1 MTVFNATCI
10 AFHALGRNKLR
21 SALTALGIIIGV
33 GSLIALLGIGH
44 GARAEVE
51 KQVASLGENV
61 IQVSAGSISKSAV
74 KLGLGSSV
82 ALTVED
88 AEAVEEEVP
97 DAVAVSP
104 EVKIRTQVVS
114 GNRNWS
120 TEIYG
125 NSTDYF
131 TIRQWRTSQGEI
143 FTEQDVRGATKVAVI
158 GEEAAEQLFGED
170 EDPIGE
176 IIRIRNVPFKVVGVL
191 QAKGASAS
199 GSDQDDGIVVP
210 YSTAIK
216 QLIGKQSGLRRI
228 YVQASSLETLP
239 IVEKKLVNLLRQRH
253 RIEAGSDD
261 DFKVRSQLEIAES
274 ATATARAMTILLALI
289 ASVSLV
295 VGGIGIMNIMLVSV
309 TERTREIGL
318 RMAIGAHRRDVM
330 RQFLIE
336 AVTLS
341 ALGGLI
347 GIAIGTGTA
356 KLLTALAEWPTLI
369 SPDAVLIAFVF
380 SAVVGIFFGF
390 YPARKASRLDPIE
403 ALRYE

>member
-104 EVKIRTQVVS
+104 EVKIRTQVIS

-125 NSTDYF
+125 DAPDYF
-131 TIRQWRTSQGEI
+131 TIRQRGTSAGEI
-143 FTEQDVRGATKVAVI
+143 FTEQDVRGGTTVAVI
-158 GEEAAEQLFGED
+158 
-170 EDPIGE
+170 
-176 IIRIRNVPFKVVGVL
+176 R
-191 QAKGASAS
+191 
-199 GSDQDDGIVVP
+199 
-210 YSTAIK
+210 
-216 QLIGKQSGLRRI
+216 
-228 YVQASSLETLP
+228 
-239 IVEKKLVNLLRQRH
+239 
-253 RIEAGSDD
+253 
-261 DFKVRSQLEIAES
+261 
-274 ATATARAMTILLALI
+274 
-289 ASVSLV
+289 
-295 VGGIGIMNIMLVSV
+295 
-309 TERTREIGL
+309 
-318 RMAIGAHRRDVM
+318 
-330 RQFLIE
+330 
-336 AVTLS
+336 
-341 ALGGLI
+341 
-347 GIAIGTGTA
+347 
-356 KLLTALAEWPTLI
+356 
-369 SPDAVLIAFVF
+369 
-380 SAVVGIFFGF
+380 
-390 YPARKASRLDPIE
+390 
-403 ALRYE
+403 